1 MSVAAGEGDYFFPI
15 APKLK
20 AWHPMVMIDPS
31 TKLIAVVGPTASG
44 KSDLALTLAKKY
56 DGEILCADSRTVYRG
71 LDIGAAKPSDDDRR
85 AVPHHLLDLVDPDEM
100 LSVAAFKQ
108 AAEQAA
114 AEVATRGHVP
124 FLVGGSGLYIDSVL
138 YDYSFPPI
146 ADKVA
151 RTELES
157 YSNQDLVE
165 RLKRLDPEA
174 ALITDL
180 ANRRRVIRALE
191 TVGQPRLRR
200 DSIRPNTLVLGI
212 ALNKEVMQRRIEQRI
227 GIMLSQ
233 GFFEEVKRLGE
244 QYGWD
249 CEAMSG
255 IGYRA
260 FKEAANGG
268 MTVEQAAKQ
277 FVRGDM
283 RLVKKQLTWFK
294 RNQDI
299 HWVSNHAQAE
309 EFVTA
314 FLAN

>member
-1 MSVAAGEGDYFFPI
+1 
-15 APKLK
+15 
-20 AWHPMVMIDPS
+20 MIDPNI
-31 TKLIAVVGPTASG
+31 KLIAVVGPTASG
-44 KSDLALTLAKKY
+44 KSDLALTLAKKHG
-56 DGEILCADSRTVYRG
+56 GEILCADSRTVYRG
-71 LDIGAAKPSDDDRR
+71 LDIGAAKPSEDDRR
-85 AVPHHLLDLVDPDEM
+85 AVLHHLLDLVNPHET

-114 AEVATRGHVP
+114 AEVDARGHVP
-124 FLVGGSGLYIDSVL
+124 FLVGGSGLYVDSVL

-151 RTELES
+151 RAELES
-157 YSNQDLVE
+157 YSNHDLVE
-165 RLKRLDPEA
+165 RLKKLDPEA
-174 ALITDL
+174 ALLTDL

-212 ALNKEVMQRRIEQRI
+212 TMNKEIIQKRIEQRI
-227 GIMLSQ
+227 DKMLSQ

-268 MTVEQAAKQ
+268 MTVEQAAQQ

-294 RNQDI
+294 RNQSI
-299 HWVSNHAQAE
+299 HWVTDYAQAE
-309 EFVTA
+309 EFVST
-314 FLAN
+314 FLAA